1 MFYFEATVTSTVTH
15 DFFPIF
21 RLLDFFFKTEVATLR
36 SLRSLVLDGNPCVS
50 SLSPA
55 QLRQSWL
62 RGVRVET
69 GNDDKSWRIMMHSK
83 DSKVMIW
90 IIVTSTDLTPT
101 GGFYRKAFPNIF
113 FIDISRLV
121 TYSQFHQWSSDD
133 TWRMHIPSCHK
144 KLLCRPLKAKV
155 GCKRLLFC
163 SDCRFSLY
171 IWAMSWLSLR

>member
-69 GNDDKSWRIMMHSK
+69 GNDDKS
-83 DSKVMIW
+83 
-90 IIVTSTDLTPT
+90 
-101 GGFYRKAFPNIF
+101 
-113 FIDISRLV
+113 
-121 TYSQFHQWSSDD
+121 
-133 TWRMHIPSCHK
+133 
-144 KLLCRPLKAKV
+144 
-155 GCKRLLFC
+155 
-163 SDCRFSLY
+163 
-171 IWAMSWLSLR
+171 